1 MLTAMG
7 LTYASRGS
15 VMDAVGRFA
24 CAVFTAL
31 AFHTNVTGTQ
41 TPAFWVLPMGVAINV
56 GMAPVFTGYYNYL
69 ASALAVWLII
79 SYGEASVLIRA
90 QDANW
95 ILLFVLS
102 GVALG
107 LLLNLL
113 FVQER
118 KKTFVVQQE
127 LARLAFRDA
136 LTEIHTRRSFMLS
149 IDECRV
155 RSVSGESYLLLIDV
169 DDFKKI
175 NDTSGHEVGDQVLV
189 AVAHAIERC
198 ASPHVCGRLGGEEF
212 GVIFEG
218 GQQDACALARQI
230 RSSVATLRTS
240 GHAVTVSIG
249 ISRLAEG
256 ISVQATFRLADRGL
270 YDAKRQGKNRSV
282 LVDHEDS
289 AIDFRSRGLTI

>member
-7 LTYASRGS
+7 VTYASRGS
-15 VMDAVGRFA
+15 VTDAVGRFA
-24 CAVFTAL
+24 CAAFTAL

-56 GMAPVFTGYYNYL
+56 GMAPVFSGYCNYL

-79 SYGEASVLIRA
+79 SYGEASFLMHA
-90 QDANW
+90 QDVNW
-95 ILLFVLS
+95 IVLFVLS

-118 KKTFVVQQE
+118 KKTFLVQQQ

-136 LTEIHTRRSFMLS
+136 LTGIHNRRSFMLS
-149 IDECRV
+149 IDECSA
-155 RSVSGESYLLLIDV
+155 RSVSGESFLLLIDV

-175 NDTSGHEVGDQVLV
+175 NDASGHGVGDQVLM
-189 AVAHAIERC
+189 AVAHTIERC

-218 GQQDACALARQI
+218 DQQHACALARRI
-230 RSSVATLRTS
+230 CSSVATLRTS

-249 ISRLAEG
+249 VSKIAEG
-256 ISVQATFRLADRGL
+256 INVPETFRLADSGL
-270 YDAKRQGKNRSV
+270 YDAKRQGKNRCV
-282 LVDHEDS
+282 LVDPTKS
-289 AIDFRSRGLTI
+289 ALVA